1 MSDNRIDRHID
12 QIALVLN
19 LDQQLQLLLR
29 AGWPNSWLQLN
40 MPVGSV
46 RALLALDGGQAK
58 TPGGIADLLNI
69 SRTTITG
76 VLDRLE
82 SEGLIARAIDP
93 ADRRSFV
100 VTLTEAGH
108 TLIRQIDA
116 VRREPLNQA
125 LEQLNPAD
133 LNALGQGMQALVE
146 AMREYRAVVSN
157 TQS

>member
-1 MSDNRIDRHID
+1 MSDNRTDGHTGQIDLI
-12 QIALVLN
+12 LN
-19 LDQQLQLLLR
+19 LDQQLQQMLR

-46 RALLALDGGQAK
+46 RALLALDSGQVK

-100 VTLTEAGH
+100 VTLTDAGH
-108 TLIRQIDA
+108 TLIQQMDA
-116 VRREPLNQA
+116 ARREPLSQA
-125 LEQLNPAD
+125 LDQLNSVD
-133 LNALGQGMQALVE
+133 LQALSQGMNALVD
-146 AMREYRAVVSN
+146 AMREYRTALGSLEP
-157 TQS
+157 